1 MASPEKPSPSGDRD
15 VQDEIIRYL
24 ADGEFRAQGSANL
37 PLTPADAQKAERFAR
52 FLIRRYY
59 RDRLARG
66 FRTSRLLAEHYGRL
80 PEETV
85 DQPGFGPLLETGV
98 LGSFLT
104 SRIVAQ
110 LAKQHLMAH
119 IPELGPWWWDMLRY
133 DIAYFMQ
140 LATSDPGAPSQL
152 PRRGTSAMT
161 AELDWYLPQVVG
173 SLRARQ
179 EPTPEMERKWS
190 LLFSRTHGGRVY
202 VMEIDSDALSLFEAV
217 DGKRARQEIIHASG
231 VRPSIAEPMLADL
244 ERIGAV
250 ILPQQAVSPAT

>member
-1 MASPEKPSPSGDRD
+1 LASPENPSPSSDRE

-24 ADGEFRAQGSANL
+24 ADGEFRARAPENL
-37 PLTPADAQKAERFAR
+37 PLTPADAQKAQRFAR

-66 FRTSRLLAEHYGRL
+66 FRTSRVLCEHFGRF
-80 PEETV
+80 PEEAV
-85 DQPGFGPLLETGV
+85 DGPGFDPILETGV

-110 LAKQHLMAH
+110 LAKQHLMVH

-140 LATSDPGAPSQL
+140 LATSDPGPVSDF

-161 AELDWYLPQVVG
+161 AELGWYLPQVVG
-173 SLRARQ
+173 SVRARQ
-179 EPTPEMERKWS
+179 EPTPEMERKWNV
-190 LLFSRTHGGRVY
+190 LFSRTRAGHVY
-202 VMEIDSDALSLFEAV
+202 VMEVDSDALSLFEAV
-217 DGKRARQEIIHASG
+217 DGKRSRPEIINASG
-231 VRPSIAEPMLADL
+231 VEPRIAEPMLLDL
-244 ERIGAV
+244 ERIGAIV
-250 ILPQQAVSPAT
+250 MPQAQ